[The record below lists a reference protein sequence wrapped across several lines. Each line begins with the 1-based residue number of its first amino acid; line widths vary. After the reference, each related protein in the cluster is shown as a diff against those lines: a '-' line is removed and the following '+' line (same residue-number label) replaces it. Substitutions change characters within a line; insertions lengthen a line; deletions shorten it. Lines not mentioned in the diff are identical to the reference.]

1 MLSCS
6 PEIWI
11 ICVSGIQSRIHT
23 IACSSTP
30 LSSPLLWIAVYHV
43 LAGILRS
50 STFTV
55 CLCMVCKKRFD
66 PKCRSSGMH
75 GKLFRHEKLITL
87 CHWTYF
93 EEYLSKYIHNHPQLV
108 VDLVHKVRPKPKWNK
123 PGNDLSFFHMNNTTY
138 SAYTPSS
145 ALLLCASL
153 SLLEHHTHRIRI
165 FLRPANF
172 TWYFMFECESKRG
185 HPLLLA
191 YLLTQV
197 LTTRTF
203 LYRTFWKTHWI
214 DGISIRLHTGVIVL
228 TG

>member
-1 MLSCS
+1 MWFLKDEASTVVLYRS
-6 PEIWI
+6 KQIPPAAKQGPLPHAFLQSWNMDYLRI
-11 ICVSGIQSRIHT
+11 GIQSRIHT

-123 PGNDLSFFHMNNTTY
+123 PGNDLSFFHMDNTTY
-138 SAYTPSS
+138 IPRRQRCSYV
-145 ALLLCASL
+145 
-153 SLLEHHTHRIRI
+153 
-165 FLRPANF
+165 PA
-172 TWYFMFECESKRG
+172 
-185 HPLLLA
+185 
-191 YLLTQV
+191 
-197 LTTRTF
+197 
-203 LYRTFWKTHWI
+203 
-214 DGISIRLHTGVIVL
+214 
-228 TG
+228 